1 MKNLITFALVL
12 GLAACSKSGSGGA
25 AGEPCESSIGKAID
39 AMMASRKGSPEM
51 MEQMKTIGE
60 QLRGIM
66 IGACKADGWS
76 ADVLGC
82 FQTATDQPSI
92 KKCREKLPP
101 EQAQRLQA
109 QILKVMSAGGGR
121 PGGGGGPMHGTPP
134 TGSGSSA
141 PQ

>member
-1 MKNLITFALVL
+1 MKNLVTFALVL
-12 GLAACSKSGSGGA
+12 GLAACSKSSSGGA
-25 AGEPCESSIGKAID
+25 AGDPCESSIGKAID
-39 AMMASRKGSPEM
+39 AMMASRQGPPEM
-51 MEQMKTIGE
+51 MEQMKTISE

-66 IGACKADGWS
+66 VGACKADGWP
-76 ADVLGC
+76 AEVLGC

-101 EQAQRLQA
+101 EQAQKLQA
-109 QILKVMSAGGGR
+109 QIIKVMSAGGR

-134 TGSGSSA
+134 AAPGSSA